1 MQINLTIMQS
11 EGQAS
16 LVIYYLSIPSQLL
29 FKKIFIPLCA
39 SSLHVFN
46 NCNIC
51 EYSNYNHLDV
61 LIILLKSLNF
71 QPHKKKTELLV

>member
-1 MQINLTIMQS
+1 
-11 EGQAS
+11 
-16 LVIYYLSIPSQLL
+16 
-29 FKKIFIPLCA
+29 
-39 SSLHVFN
+39 LHVFN